1 MSSSTLSEG
10 AHHRLDSTDPSVAL
24 RIARESLFTLGNL
37 TAGILSE
44 YHDVISSSV
53 LLEKLQAFRVVYEE
67 AVARLQKPSFRIA
80 TIGTTSSGKST
91 IVNALIGRKIAPIE
105 AQEMSAGIL
114 RIRHGERSRLVI
126 HNTEGATWECGTWE
140 DLRDEEIYRRL
151 KLTMEAYHQERRKKR
166 KKRDEAEVGIPQV
179 DVECPLLPVR
189 NPFLLGL
196 PEGLQVEIYD
206 LPGLN
211 SIQDRISLRIIQEH
225 VSKCFSFVAL
235 DYSQTDWQ
243 GRETLLRE
251 LKDVV
256 EFLRG
261 QTSLMVFL
269 LNKVDMRNQTD
280 NPLEQRIEELRE
292 EIQEILALPEPPC
305 IIPLSAIAL
314 FYAQCAWGANSSEAS
329 DVDPSTRRW
338 MVSSLFKDCY
348 NFIKAS
354 TRGDKELRSWLLN
367 LENSIEEGQEISEF
381 FSLTKPIR
389 SLLSARSTAYCS
401 AILLSRVGRFP

>member
-1 MSSSTLSEG
+1 
-10 AHHRLDSTDPSVAL
+10 
-24 RIARESLFTLGNL
+24 
-37 TAGILSE
+37 
-44 YHDVISSSV
+44 V

-114 RIRHGERSRLVI
+114 RIRHSERSRLVI

-140 DLRDEEIYRRL
+140 DLRDEEIYSRL

-305 IIPLSAIAL
+305 IVPLSAIAL

-329 DVDPSTRRW
+329 DVDPSTRR
-338 MVSSLFKDCY
+338 
-348 NFIKAS
+348 
-354 TRGDKELRSWLLN
+354 
-367 LENSIEEGQEISEF
+367 
-381 FSLTKPIR
+381 
-389 SLLSARSTAYCS
+389 
-401 AILLSRVGRFP
+401 

>member
-1 MSSSTLSEG
+1 
-10 AHHRLDSTDPSVAL
+10 
-24 RIARESLFTLGNL
+24 
-37 TAGILSE
+37 
-44 YHDVISSSV
+44 V

-114 RIRHGERSRLVI
+114 RIRHSERSRLVI

-140 DLRDEEIYRRL
+140 DLRDEEIYSRL

-211 SIQDRISLRIIQEH
+211 SIQDRTSLRIIQEH

-269 LNKVDMRNQTD
+269 LNRVDMRNQTD

-305 IIPLSAIAL
+305 IVPLSAIAL

-389 SLLSARSTAYCS
+389 SLLSARPTAYCS
-401 AILLSRVGRFP
+401 AILLSRVGQFP